1 MEFLIG
7 LIFGLV
13 LMFLFD
19 YVTTGRKKPSGTFI
33 IDFRDPEKDVC
44 KLELEESIEDIYD
57 KAEITLR
64 VKTFES
70 SQH

>member
-7 LIFGLV
+7 LFVGL
-13 LMFLFD
+13 LFCYLCD
-19 YVTTGRKKPSGTFI
+19 WIADKNKRPSGTFI

-44 KLELEESIEDIYD
+44 KLELEESLDDIYE
-57 KAEITLR
+57 KSEITLR
-64 VKTFES
+64 VKTFDI